1 MAKACE
7 FPLLAVERGAPLFHR
22 PASAH
27 SAMQR
32 GAFIALAGFVLVA
45 VLANP
50 DRYPNNTLLETLY
63 ASASIQ
69 TGNLYKVVLTVACDP
84 K

>member
-1 MAKACE
+1 MSFLFLQLKEA
-7 FPLLAVERGAPLFHR
+7 LLFSIG